1 MKFLQKLGITEFWIN
16 VSKLSTG
23 SVFSQIIAIILTP
36 FITRIFDAKDIGV
49 LNLFNQV
56 VGILVV
62 ISVLRLDRA
71 IILANKSDA
80 NRLINS
86 GFILITIFT
95 SLILILTLPFGDFW
109 FDQFNL
115 KYPPYFILTIPIAF
129 FLQSIIN
136 LFKAG
141 GNTFTLYGT
150 MAKAILI
157 QALLVQVLKIAF
169 GINLG
174 AGPAWLVLAELI
186 SAFVVAIY
194 LLWALYSRANF
205 NIELIKLN
213 DLKTLLI
220 SQNKFIK
227 FDVPASLLNF
237 LSWSVASFLLA
248 YFYDAK
254 TVGYYA
260 LGFTM
265 LRLPMNLLGKA
276 IGDVFYKNSANE
288 AGNLDKLR
296 ISSNGVVV
304 HLFSFGLLPMAA
316 VFFFGDVL
324 FSFFFGKD
332 WIPAG
337 EYSQILSIW
346 TFIWFISS
354 PISNLYYVLNL
365 QHKFLQFMG
374 ISLIV
379 RALSI
384 IVASQF
390 LDAKGV
396 IFAYSIAS
404 LTVYGYQLIFL
415 LGKVNTNLKLL
426 ITNIYQGAI
435 FAFPALIVMF
445 VLNLLSLS
453 TPIMMSILFPTIGIS
468 MASRWFK
475 RPKLS
480 FK

>member
-1 MKFLQKLGITEFWIN
+1 MKLLNKLGISEFWMN
-16 VSKLSTG
+16 VSKLATG
-23 SVFSQIIAIILTP
+23 TVFSQIIAILLTP
-36 FITRIFDAKDIGV
+36 IITRIFDAKDIGV
-49 LNLFNQV
+49 LNLFNQI

-71 IILANKSDA
+71 VVLANQSEAKK
-80 NRLINS
+80 LINS
-86 GFILITIFT
+86 GITLIIIFT
-95 SLILILTLPFGDFW
+95 SVIVIITYPFGDIW
-109 FDQFNL
+109 FNYLNL
-115 KYPPYFILTIPIAF
+115 KYPPYFILTIPAAF
-129 FLQSIIN
+129 FLQSITN

-157 QALLVQVLKIAF
+157 QAFLVQVLKITF

-174 AGPAWLVLAELI
+174 AGPAWLVLSELI
-186 SAFVVAIY
+186 AALTTVLF
-194 LLWALYSRANF
+194 LWWALYKKANF
-205 NIELIKLN
+205 KIELVKLH
-213 DLKTLLI
+213 DLKKQLVH
-220 SQNKFIK
+220 QNKFIK
-227 FDVPASLLNF
+227 FDVPGSLLNF
-237 LSWSVASFLLA
+237 FSWSIASFLLA
-248 YFYDAK
+248 YYYDAQ

-276 IGDVFYKNSANE
+276 IGDVFYKNSAND
-288 AGNLDKLR
+288 ANDLIKLR
-296 ISSNGVVV
+296 ISSNRVVV

-316 VFFFGDVL
+316 IYFFGDVL
-324 FSFFFGKD
+324 FSFFFGKE

-337 EYSQILSIW
+337 EYSQILSFW

-374 ISLIV
+374 SSLVI

-384 IVASQF
+384 IVSSHF
-390 LDAKGV
+390 FDAKSV
-396 IFAYSIAS
+396 IIAYSVAS

-415 LGKVNTNLKLL
+415 LGKVKTQIKPLL
-426 ITNIYQGAI
+426 INAYKGSVFALPAI
-435 FAFPALIVMF
+435 ILMIILKALTF
-445 VLNLLSLS
+445 S

-468 MASRWFK
+468 MAWRWFNK
-475 RPKLS
+475 PKLEFS
-480 FK
+480 